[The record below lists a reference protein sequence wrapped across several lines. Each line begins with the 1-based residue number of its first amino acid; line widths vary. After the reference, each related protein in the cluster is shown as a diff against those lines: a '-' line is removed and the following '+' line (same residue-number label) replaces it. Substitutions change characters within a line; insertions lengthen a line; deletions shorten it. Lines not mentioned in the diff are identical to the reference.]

1 MKFIELTFSVFCS
14 FEVFTYITSTIF
26 KNRISL
32 TMLLIILPHSS
43 ILRTILVGI
52 CSEPIEFPIY
62 IFPLNSKDC
71 VFYFPFSSILMILP
85 ASFKFSSVI
94 ITDSPAAILRYSN
107 PFTKW
112 NIFENTFFLNLFLLL
127 LNLFCL
133 L

>member
-14 FEVFTYITSTIF
+14 FEVFTYITSSIF
-26 KNRISL
+26 KNRIPL
-32 TMLLIILPHSS
+32 TMLLIIFPHSR
-43 ILRTILVGI
+43 IPRTILVGI
-52 CSEPIEFPIY
+52 CSETIEFPIY
-62 IFPLNSKDC
+62 IFTLNSKNC

-85 ASFKFSSVI
+85 ASFKFCPVI
-94 ITDSPAAILRYSN
+94 ITDSSAAILRYSN